1 MTEQVEFERIDLK
14 KFRLIVQTYIHEELL
29 DDFAIHPMSDVREM
43 AVGALMH
50 QLFKVTIT
58 QEVYGEELGTLEIE
72 RPATWFQMLKEQHAP
87 DWFKRRWPVRYD
99 TETHDARALYPKLA
113 MPDETN
119 NRVWVRSYLSA
130 HTEPK
135 RS

>member
-1 MTEQVEFERIDLK
+1 MTEQVESERIDLK

-72 RPATWFQMLKEQHAP
+72 RPATWLQMLKEQHAP
-87 DWFKRRWPVRYD
+87 YWLKRRWPVRYD
-99 TETHDARALYPKLA
+99 TETYDARALYPKLA
-113 MPDETN
+113 LPDETN
-119 NRVWVRSYLSA
+119 NRVWVASCGRT

-135 RS
+135 GS

>member
-1 MTEQVEFERIDLK
+1 MTEQVESERIDLK

-43 AVGALMH
+43 PVGALMH

-58 QEVYGEELGTLEIE
+58 QEVYGETLGTLEIE
-72 RPATWFQMLKEQHAP
+72 HPATWFQMLKEQHAP
-87 DWFKRRWPVRYD
+87 HWLKRRWPVRHD
-99 TETHDARALYPKLA
+99 TEAYDARALYPKLA
-113 MPDETN
+113 MPDEEH
-119 NRVWVRSYLSA
+119 NRVWVKTYRGA

-135 RS
+135 GS